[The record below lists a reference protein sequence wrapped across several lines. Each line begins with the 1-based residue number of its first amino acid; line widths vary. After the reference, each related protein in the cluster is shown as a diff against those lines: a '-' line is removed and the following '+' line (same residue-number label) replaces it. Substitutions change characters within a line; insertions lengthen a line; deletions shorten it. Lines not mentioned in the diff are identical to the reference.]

1 LTDKRNKSI
10 IYIQKRK
17 TQLKSLIGGYNMKIT
32 NITWR
37 RGNLNETVIEK
48 LKEMGINWK
57 YSQFCELLV
66 DPYGVELWLPVRYKR
81 NPLDPQQIGVEV

>member
-1 LTDKRNKSI
+1 
-10 IYIQKRK
+10 
-17 TQLKSLIGGYNMKIT
+17 
-32 NITWR
+32 
-37 RGNLNETVIEK
+37 
-48 LKEMGINWK
+48 MGINWK

>member
-1 LTDKRNKSI
+1 
-10 IYIQKRK
+10 
-17 TQLKSLIGGYNMKIT
+17 MKIT

-37 RGNLNETVIEK
+37 RGSLNETVIEK

-66 DPYGVELWLPVRYKR
+66 DPYSVELWLPVRYKR

>member
-1 LTDKRNKSI
+1 
-10 IYIQKRK
+10 
-17 TQLKSLIGGYNMKIT
+17 MKIT

-81 NPLDPQQIGVEV
+81 NR